1 MGKTLD
7 NFEKTIK
14 DLEDFN
20 LPEYKELPD
29 IALYM
34 EQIVGYIDDGGD
46 IHFRGK
52 IRGYL
57 GPDNDL
63 IFEEI

>member
-1 MGKTLD
+1 MNKK
-7 NFEKTIK
+7 F
-14 DLEDFN
+14 
-20 LPEYKELPD
+20 
-29 IALYM
+29 
-34 EQIVGYIDDGGD
+34 GYIDDGGD

-52 IRGYL
+52 VRGYL